1 MKILRFS
8 LLQAYFSLNKNKRK
22 ALLIINIGIFLS
34 IFAATSAGIT
44 YYIEKKINNIEF
56 DLITNQK
63 DLKNSSKNISL
74 FQKAIIDMDLL
85 KRVEDKEFT
94 NLIFIKSLKYGEK
107 IISNKDLY
115 LPYIYLAIKDLVLLE
130 KLFEELGG
138 IIEANKIIVNS
149 VENWD
154 KKDKKK
160 IRKSIKV
167 FELNYNKIQ
176 YLKEIN
182 DYIYYQIYNQSY
194 DSIIDELKNF
204 KKYTINKGDEDV
216 LYKQYKDIF
225 NLDASM
231 VEYFEAIRKVISS
244 VQKFEKEEIQLLNTE
259 LLKFS
264 KIEKRVILF
273 TFFLQLFIFL
283 IIQIFEVSSM
293 NAETNTRRKL
303 R

>member
-1 MKILRFS
+1 MKIFRFS
-8 LLQAYFSLNKNKRK
+8 LLQTYFSLNKNKRK

-44 YYIEKKINNIEF
+44 YYIEKKINKIEF
-56 DLITNQK
+56 DLIDNQR
-63 DLKNSSKNISL
+63 DLKDSSSTISL
-74 FQKAIIDMDLL
+74 FQKVIIDMNLL
-85 KRVEDKEFT
+85 KRVEDKEYT

-115 LPYIYLAIKDLVLLE
+115 LPYIYLGMKDLVLLE
-130 KLFEELGG
+130 KLFEEFGG
-138 IIEANKIIVNS
+138 IIEANKTIFS
-149 VENWD
+149 YTENWD
-154 KKDKKK
+154 QEDKEK
-160 IRKSIKV
+160 IRKKIKV

-176 YLKEIN
+176 YLKEIDN
-182 DYIYYQIYNQSY
+182 YIYYQIYNQSF

-204 KKYTINKGDEDV
+204 RKYTINRGNEDI

-231 VEYFEAIRKVISS
+231 IEYFDAMKKIFSS

-264 KIEKRVILF
+264 KIEKRIILF
-273 TFFLQLFIFL
+273 TFFLQLFIFM
-283 IIQIFEVSSM
+283 IIQIFEISSM
-293 NAETNTRRKL
+293 NVDTNSRRKL

>member
-8 LLQAYFSLNKNKRK
+8 LLQTYFSLNKNKRK

-34 IFAATSAGIT
+34 IFAATSSGIT
-44 YYIEKKINNIEF
+44 YYIEKKINYIEF

-74 FQKAIIDMDLL
+74 FQKIIIDMDLL

-130 KLFEELGG
+130 KLFDELGG
-138 IIEANKIIVNS
+138 ITEANKIILNM

-154 KKDKKK
+154 NEDEEK

-167 FELNYNKIQ
+167 FELNYNKVQ

-182 DYIYYQIYNQSY
+182 DYIYYQIYNQSF

-204 KKYTINKGDEDV
+204 KKYTINRGDEDV
-216 LYKQYKDIF
+216 LYKQYEDIF
-225 NLDASM
+225 NLEASM
-231 VEYFEAIRKVISS
+231 VEYFEAITKAFSG
-244 VQKFEKEEIQLLNTE
+244 VQKLEKEEIQLSNTE

-264 KIEKRVILF
+264 KIEKRIILF

-283 IIQIFEVSSM
+283 IIQIFEISSI
-293 NAETNTRRKL
+293 NADTNARRRL

>member
-44 YYIEKKINNIEF
+44 YYIEKKINYIEF

-204 KKYTINKGDEDV
+204 KKYTINRGDEDV

-293 NAETNTRRKL
+293 NADTNTRRKL

>member
-8 LLQAYFSLNKNKRK
+8 LLQAYFSLNKNKKK

-204 KKYTINKGDEDV
+204 KKYTINRGDEDV

-293 NAETNTRRKL
+293 NADTNTRRKL

>member
-130 KLFEELGG
+130 KLLEELGG

-154 KKDKKK
+154 KEDKEK

-167 FELNYNKIQ
+167 FELNYNKVQ

-194 DSIIDELKNF
+194 DSIFDELKNF
-204 KKYTINKGDEDV
+204 KKYTINRGDEDV
-216 LYKQYKDIF
+216 LYKQYKDIS
-225 NLDASM
+225 NLNASI
-231 VEYFEAIRKVISS
+231 VEYFEAITKVISG

-293 NAETNTRRKL
+293 NADTNTRRKL